1 VHILRYSSRI
11 RDYRHRGGTLADDKL
26 SAGEEDI
33 MIKLLI
39 TATLFVVG
47 GAGIGVVGYL
57 ATEPL
62 AFTRNVPAP
71 ASMVAER
78 PPTVVPVS
86 VPVTREAAPNSIWLH
101 EVRITAAAPKAAKQS
116 VVPGRYDPCSEWRD
130 VGVLFVDPAGATG
143 VRNVRALC
151 AHTGDER

>member
-1 VHILRYSSRI
+1 
-11 RDYRHRGGTLADDKL
+11 
-26 SAGEEDI
+26 

-39 TATLFVVG
+39 TAAVFVVG

-62 AFTRNVPAP
+62 AFTHPVPAP
-71 ASMVAER
+71 ASMAAER
-78 PPTVVPVS
+78 PPVVPVS
-86 VPVTREAAPNSIWLH
+86 ISTTREAAANSIWLP
-101 EVRITAAAPKAAKQS
+101 EVRITAAPPRAAKQS
-116 VVPGRYDPCSEWRD
+116 VVPARFDPCSEWRD

-151 AHTGDER
+151 AHPGEER